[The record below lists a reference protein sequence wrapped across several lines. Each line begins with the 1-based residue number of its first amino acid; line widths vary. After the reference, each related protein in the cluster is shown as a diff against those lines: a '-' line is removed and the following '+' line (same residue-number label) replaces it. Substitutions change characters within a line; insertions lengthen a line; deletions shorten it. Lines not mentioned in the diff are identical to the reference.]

1 MSFTQPGPSV
11 PLSSGNFDAAAW
23 RRSAQLLRQ
32 TGDLDGADAAQQ
44 SALRASTR
52 DPVLVGAALA
62 LRDGRLAEA
71 ERVLRAR
78 LKAMPTDVAAIRMLA
93 EVAAQL
99 GRYDDSVLL
108 LERVLELSPGFE
120 AARYHY
126 ALVLQRLNRSSAALA
141 EIELLLRNSPQD
153 PRYRLSKA
161 SVLVRLGEY
170 VPAIVLY
177 EALLV
182 DQPAFAP
189 GWMSLGHVLK
199 TVGRASDCI
208 TAYRRAVSIAP
219 QLGEAWWSLANL
231 KTFRFSDDD
240 IALMRREIVGEEL
253 REEDRL
259 HLNFALGKA
268 LEDAGGADELA
279 FEHYSRGA
287 AIRSIQLAYDPEH
300 TTRSCERAKALFSGT
315 FLAERKGRGCRAVDP
330 IFIVGLPRAG
340 STLVEQILAS
350 HPLIEG
356 TMELPDIMAMAHRLE
371 GMNRSAAYPEVLAGL
386 DEDDLRALG
395 EEYLARTRVQ
405 RKSYK
410 PFFIDKMPNNW
421 LHIGLIHLILPNA
434 KIIDVRRHPMACCF
448 ANFKQHFARGQAFSY
463 SLDHLGRYYRDY
475 AALMAHFDRVL
486 PGLVHRIG
494 YEELITDTEP
504 QVRKLLAYCGLPFDP
519 ACLNFHQTDRAV
531 RTASAE
537 QVRQPIYRSSL
548 DQWRRFERWLGPL
561 ADALHD
567 PTLVSRSSDATSS

>member
-52 DPVLVGAALA
+52 DPVLVGAAIA

-71 ERVLRAR
+71 ERVFRAR
-78 LKAMPTDVAAIRMLA
+78 
-93 EVAAQL
+93 
-99 GRYDDSVLL
+99 
-108 LERVLELSPGFE
+108 
-120 AARYHY
+120 
-126 ALVLQRLNRSSAALA
+126 
-141 EIELLLRNSPQD
+141 
-153 PRYRLSKA
+153 
-161 SVLVRLGEY
+161 
-170 VPAIVLY
+170 
-177 EALLV
+177 
-182 DQPAFAP
+182 
-189 GWMSLGHVLK
+189 
-199 TVGRASDCI
+199 
-208 TAYRRAVSIAP
+208 
-219 QLGEAWWSLANL
+219 
-231 KTFRFSDDD
+231 
-240 IALMRREIVGEEL
+240 
-253 REEDRL
+253 
-259 HLNFALGKA
+259 
-268 LEDAGGADELA
+268 
-279 FEHYSRGA
+279 
-287 AIRSIQLAYDPEH
+287 
-300 TTRSCERAKALFSGT
+300 
-315 FLAERKGRGCRAVDP
+315 
-330 IFIVGLPRAG
+330 
-340 STLVEQILAS
+340 
-350 HPLIEG
+350 
-356 TMELPDIMAMAHRLE
+356 
-371 GMNRSAAYPEVLAGL
+371 
-386 DEDDLRALG
+386 
-395 EEYLARTRVQ
+395 
-405 RKSYK
+405 
-410 PFFIDKMPNNW
+410 
-421 LHIGLIHLILPNA
+421 LIHLILPNA

-504 QVRKLLAYCGLPFDP
+504 QVRRLLAYCGLPFDP